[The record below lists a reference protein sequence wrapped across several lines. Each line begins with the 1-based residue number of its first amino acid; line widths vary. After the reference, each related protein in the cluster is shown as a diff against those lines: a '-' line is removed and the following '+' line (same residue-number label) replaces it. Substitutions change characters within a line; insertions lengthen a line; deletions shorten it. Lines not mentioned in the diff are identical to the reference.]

1 MKIRQYG
8 NLVQLTRLWAFNSF
22 IVIEDDSLTL
32 VDTNFSGS
40 AKGIL
45 KAAAQFDKPI
55 KRIVLTHADPDHI
68 GSLDKL
74 NAALP
79 DVEVIASER
88 EAIRMSGDNRRLPGE
103 PDIEF
108 KASNMPET
116 QPTRTVNDGDL
127 IGSLQVIATPG
138 HSVGHIAFLDTRD
151 NTLIAGDAMGTIF
164 RTIVAGE
171 LVRLFPF
178 SAMVTWY
185 KPTALASAKKM
196 RALNPARLAAGHGP
210 VLENPLAEMDRAIQR
225 AERLF
230 GVGNESLAST
240 S

>member
-1 MKIRQYG
+1 VKITRYG

-32 VDTNFSGS
+32 VDTNFVGS

-55 KRIVLTHADPDHI
+55 KRIALTHADPDHI
-68 GSLDKL
+68 GSLDKIV
-74 NAALP
+74 AALP
-79 DVEVIASER
+79 DVEVIASAR
-88 EAIRMSGDNRRLPGE
+88 EAIRMSGDNRLLPGE
-103 PDIEF
+103 PDVDF
-108 KASNMPET
+108 PVKNMPET
-116 QPTRTVNDGDL
+116 QPTQTVNDGDR

-151 NTLIAGDAMGTIF
+151 NTLIAGDAMGTVF

-178 SAMVTWY
+178 SAMVTWH
-185 KPTALASAKKM
+185 KPTALASVKKM
-196 RALNPARLAAGHGP
+196 RALNPSRLAVGHGP
-210 VLENPLAEMDRAIQR
+210 VLENPLEEMDRAIQR

-230 GVGNESLAST
+230 GAGNESLTNAG
-240 S
+240 

>member
-1 MKIRQYG
+1 MKITRYG
-8 NLVQLTRLWAFNSF
+8 NLVQLTRVWAFNSF

-45 KAAAQFDKPI
+45 KAAAQLDKPI

-74 NAALP
+74 YEALP

-88 EAIRMSGDNRRLPGE
+88 EAIRMSGDNRLLPGE
-103 PDIEF
+103 PEGKIN
-108 KASNMPET
+108 KAKMPET
-116 QPTRTVNDGDL
+116 KPTLTANDGDH

-151 NTLIAGDAMGTIF
+151 YTLIAGDAMGTVF

-171 LVRLFPF
+171 LVRPFPF
-178 SAMVTWY
+178 SAMVTWH
-185 KPTALASAKKM
+185 KPTALASVKKM
-196 RALNPARLAAGHGP
+196 RALNPARLAVGHGP
-210 VLENPLAEMDRAIQR
+210 VLENPLEEMDRAIQR

-230 GVGNESLAST
+230 GTGNESLANAG
-240 S
+240 